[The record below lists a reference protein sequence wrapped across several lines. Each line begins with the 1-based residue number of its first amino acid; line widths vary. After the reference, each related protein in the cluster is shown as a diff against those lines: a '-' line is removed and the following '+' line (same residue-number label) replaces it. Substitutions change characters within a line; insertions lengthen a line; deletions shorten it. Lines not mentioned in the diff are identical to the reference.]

1 MKGKKNKI
9 EQILKQAKDNLPD
22 LALAQK
28 KIKKDLLSRLDL
40 PVTEVEKK
48 RYNISRQI
56 FYLKL
61 YKTAALSLI
70 LVLAIFF
77 MGGGVIYAADR
88 SLPGDLLY
96 PLNRQIENC
105 RFALAKNQDKRNQL
119 KLEFLNKRARELQKL
134 RQKNKPEIL
143 ADKEKNLLAEIDRL
157 YTDQINELGK
167 EIIIEQENFVPQM
180 KEVERKIEKM
190 EKIKDVLQSEG
201 VFRGNHK
208 RNQ

>member
-1 MKGKKNKI
+1 MNKNKKI
-9 EQILKQAKDNLPD
+9 EEILSQTGQGLPD
-22 LALAQK
+22 LDLTK
-28 KIKKDLLSRLDL
+28 EKIKIDLFRRLDL

-61 YKTAALSLI
+61 YKTAASSLI
-70 LVLAIFF
+70 LALVIFF
-77 MGGGVIYAADR
+77 VGGGVIYAADR

-105 RFALAKNQDKRNQL
+105 RLGLAKNQDKRNQL

-134 RQKNKPEIL
+134 RQKNKLEIL
-143 ADKEKNLLAEIDRL
+143 ADKEKDLLAEIAQL

-167 EIIIEQENFVPQM
+167 EIIIGQENFIPQM
-180 KEVERKIEKM
+180 REVERKIEKM
-190 EKIKDVLQSEG
+190 ERIRDVLQAEG
-201 VFRGNHK
+201 AFRGNHK
-208 RNQ
+208 IN